1 MFKYNLMTY
10 TNVRRNNEI
19 NKYCYLKQILD
30 ILILVIYFVQNI
42 RNLIV
47 NNNVGS
53 STVVLHFRL

>member
-1 MFKYNLMTY
+1 MTY